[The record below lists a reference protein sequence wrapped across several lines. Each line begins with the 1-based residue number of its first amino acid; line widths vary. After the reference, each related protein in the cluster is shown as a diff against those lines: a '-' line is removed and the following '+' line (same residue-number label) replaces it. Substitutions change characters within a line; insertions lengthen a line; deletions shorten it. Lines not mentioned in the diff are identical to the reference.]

1 MIGIFLQMG
10 PLWECMQKNADYYT
24 PQMDALQA
32 GRESSAGEDGDGS
45 PNDEAKPQTTAPSGQ
60 QGMPQSPASAAAA
73 TGPSL
78 PFDFDK
84 ITAEDIEAYLEQLD
98 KDESAGRK

>member
-1 MIGIFLQMG
+1 MG

-32 GRESSAGEDGDGS
+32 GREPNGGEDGGGS
-45 PNDEAKPQTTAPSGQ
+45 PSGEAKAKPQTTSPSGQ
-60 QGMPQSPASAAAA
+60 HGSPQSPASAAAA
-73 TGPSL
+73 GPSQ

-98 KDESAGRK
+98 KEESAGRK

>member
-1 MIGIFLQMG
+1 MG

-32 GRESSAGEDGDGS
+32 GRESSGGEDGGGNPS
-45 PNDEAKPQTTAPSGQ
+45 EEAKPQSTAPSGQ
-60 QGMPQSPASAAAA
+60 HGSPQSPAAAAA
-73 TGPSL
+73 GPSL

-84 ITAEDIEAYLEQLD
+84 ITAEDIEAYLERLD

>member
-1 MIGIFLQMG
+1 MG

-24 PQMDALQA
+24 PQMDALEA
-32 GRESSAGEDGDGS
+32 GREPSGGKDS
-45 PNDEAKPQTTAPSGQ
+45 PSEEAEAQTTGPSGQ
-60 QGMPQSPASAAAA
+60 HGSPQSPASAAAA
-73 TGPSL
+73 GPSQ

-98 KDESAGRK
+98 KDESDGRK